1 MASLSDYVASACRYQ
16 EQITSGAIT
25 GGQKK
30 APQIALS
37 RLLAEVIASDLAQ
50 WGIRLETGERRFIG
64 GLAGAQIDA
73 HEASEK
79 DGLRVGIEIKTVNE
93 AAGRAMWNRVNDLR
107 SFAVNFHWKFPFA
120 VLGGLIA
127 MPNQIPGEPNLTV
140 LIQRVSE
147 VLERVNGRPN
157 EAAPGHLLEAA
168 CLLVYDRGTRELD
181 PSLPAVASQLRYDNF
196 LEMIGQGY
204 RARFFME

>member
-1 MASLSDYVASACRYQ
+1 MASLSEYVAAACRYQ

-37 RLLAEVIASDLAQ
+37 RLLAEVIASDLAA
-50 WGIRLETGERRFIG
+50 WGMTLETGERRFIG

-73 HEASEK
+73 HEANEK

-120 VLGGLIA
+120 VLGGFIA
-127 MPNQIPGEPNLTV
+127 IPNHIPGEPNLSGLV
-140 LIQRVSE
+140 QRVGE

-157 EAAPGHLLEAA
+157 EAAPGHLLEGA
-168 CLLVYDRGTRELD
+168 CLLVYDCGTRELD
-181 PSLPAVASQLRYDNF
+181 PSLPTAASRLRYNDF
-196 LEMIGQGY
+196 LELVGQAY
-204 RARFFME
+204 RARFFMQ